1 MYQQQTSPTGQPFT
15 GFLREKQLRQLGFAP
30 FARSTMW
37 RRIKQG
43 TFPAPIKLSERVTV
57 WRYEDVAA
65 WYAAQGSAASVG

>member
-1 MYQQQTSPTGQPFT
+1 MYQQQTPTTGQQLA

-57 WRYEDVAA
+57 WRYEDVMA
-65 WYAAQGSAASVG
+65 WVAAQGHAASVD

>member
-37 RRIKQG
+37 RRIKAQ
-43 TFPAPIKLSERVTV
+43 TYPAPIKLSERVTV
-57 WRYEDVAA
+57 WRVQDLLDWVDR
-65 WYAAQGSAASVG
+65 QGDAK

>member
-1 MYQQQTSPTGQPFT
+1 MNPQQTPIT

-43 TFPAPIKLSERVTV
+43 TYPAPVKLSERVTV
-57 WRYEDVAA
+57 WRVEDVLA
-65 WYAAQGSAASVG
+65 WVESQGSAK

>member
-30 FARSTMW
+30 FARSTLW
-37 RRIKQG
+37 RRVKDG

-57 WRYEDVAA
+57 WRYADVMA
-65 WYAAQGSAASVG
+65 WYAVQGGAASVA